1 MPKIDIYIPGQL
13 DYAEALD
20 IQHRFVL
27 RRAAGEGHDALIL
40 LEHNPVI
47 TFGRGGKEANILAN
61 AEMLEA
67 KGVQLHKIER
77 GGDVTYHGPGQL
89 VGYIIIDMNNR
100 GRDMHKFLRD
110 IEEALIEVLKE
121 FGLEAGRREGFTGA
135 WVGNT
140 KLAAI
145 GVAVKRWI
153 SFHGF
158 ALNVSTD
165 LSYFNLINPCGITDA
180 PVGSISSLL
189 DKQIQVGDVIPVVID
204 KFKEVFGYDS
214 VVIYNNINID

>member
-1 MPKIDIYIPGQL
+1 MPKIDVYTPGHL

-20 IQHRFVL
+20 IQHQFVSQC
-27 RRAAGEGHDALIL
+27 AAGKRGDALIL

-47 TFGRGGKEANILAN
+47 TFGRGGRQANILAN

-110 IEEALIEVLKE
+110 IEEMLIEILKE

-135 WVGNT
+135 WVGNI

-180 PVGSISSLL
+180 PVGSISSML
-189 DKQIQVGDVIPVVID
+189 DERIEVDDVIPVAID

-214 VVIYNNINID
+214 AELYRTFEE